1 MNLAELVDVVADKTK
16 HTKTITREIIKESLE
31 AILVEVKRGGR
42 VSIVGFGAFYQVGL
56 KARMGRN
63 PQTGESVTIAATK
76 VPRFK
81 AGKEFRD
88 QVREFKKATPSK
100 K

>member
-1 MNLAELVDVVADKTK
+1 MNLAELVDVVAVSTGQ
-16 HTKTITREIIKESLE
+16 TKTGARDVIKTALDVISK
-31 AILVEVKRGGR
+31 EVKEGGR
-42 VSIVGFGAFYQVGL
+42 VSIVGFGAFYQALRKSRV
-56 KARMGRN
+56 GRN
-63 PQTGESVTIAATK
+63 PQTGEVVKIAATK

-88 QVREFKKATPSK
+88 QVKKSRK